1 MKALRAL
8 DNIEQ
13 WISNLCLAALVTVL
27 GLQIVFRYVLGIGL
41 SWSEEVSRFLFI
53 WFVYISASLAARA
66 GTHVRVTAFVDMLPP
81 SASQIVRVVADLIW
95 IAFNAIVIVSGV
107 LLFQRMMAHPVYSTS
122 LTLPL
127 AWLYLVI
134 PVAHAL
140 MIMRILQR
148 IGRWDEPSPSVPEP
162 GRGDSGRGQS
172 C

>member
-1 MKALRAL
+1 MRALRAL
-8 DNIEQ
+8 DNVEQ
-13 WISNLCLAALVTVL
+13 WISNLCLAALVFVL

-66 GTHVRVTAFVDMLPP
+66 GTHVRVTAFIDMLPP
-81 SASQIVRVVADLIW
+81 AAGHTVRIVADLIW
-95 IAFNAIVIVSGV
+95 ISFNAIVIVSGV
-107 LLFQRMMAHPVYSTS
+107 LLFQQMMAYPVYSTS
-122 LTLPL
+122 LMLPL

-140 MIMRILQR
+140 MIIRILQR
-148 IGRWDEPSPSVPEP
+148 IGGWDEPLPTVGNPDGDNTDR
-162 GRGDSGRGQS
+162 GRP